1 MVGGVH
7 QGCPA
12 SPLLFSLLF
21 DRVCAY
27 LRAHAPTRLRP
38 RTPFLVALAI
48 FALLY
53 ADDVALVA
61 SSPERM

>member
-7 QGCPA
+7 KGCPA
-12 SPLLFSLLF
+12 SLLLFSLLF

-27 LRAHAPTRLRP
+27 LRDHAPTRLHP
-38 RTPFLVALAI
+38 QIPFLVALAI